1 MFEQTLLTAGNIVG
15 GAREKFE
22 MAKDKFEEAKLKAAK
37 YNLKRLKTIGT
48 VIMVICFVAI
58 AASLAM
64 SIIALVKSCKAERM
78 SAEADEF
85 FFGDEDLDDYDYDMN
100 ESQLPDAEIS
110 DEEELSF

>member
-1 MFEQTLLTAGNIVG
+1 
-15 GAREKFE
+15 
-22 MAKDKFEEAKLKAAK
+22 
-37 YNLKRLKTIGT
+37 
-48 VIMVICFVAI
+48 MVICFVVI

-85 FFGDEDLDDYDYDMN
+85 FFGDEDFDDYDMN